1 MADSTYGLAY
11 EEALRGV
18 VQQQAVLTDIR
29 GRAATM
35 LGAAAVSTSFLG
47 GIALQDQRPTGWSWV
62 AVGAFV
68 AVGLLTIWILL
79 PRRGWTFRLSAR
91 KLIKEYVE
99 CDNPAELPEMYRDLA
114 YILNGTS
121 RRIRS
126 ASISFFFGCESQVF
140 PSVRY
145 WRSSDWGSSWVAT
158 EPSRT
163 GCKRLPR
170 RGVKK

>member
-47 GIALQDQRPTGWSWV
+47 GIALQDQKPTGWSWV

-79 PRRGWTFRLSAR
+79 PRRGWTFRMSAR
-91 KLIKEYVE
+91 KLIREYVE
-99 CDNPAELPEMYRDLA
+99 GDKPADLPEMYRDLA
-114 YILNGTS
+114 LHLENHFE
-121 RRIRS
+121 
-126 ASISFFFGCESQVF
+126 ANQ
-140 PSVRY
+140 
-145 WRSSDWGSSWVAT
+145 
-158 EPSRT
+158 
-163 GCKRLPR
+163 KRLGQLFLR
-170 RGVKK
+170 LRVASGILVGEIVLWLFVLAGR